1 MIINYSKKSNDL
13 IKTIS
18 NKEQKIYMS
27 YKNIND
33 VLMYNRKRKNY
44 SYDSSSKNQQQA
56 KF

>member
-33 VLMYNRKRKNY
+33 V
-44 SYDSSSKNQQQA
+44 
-56 KF
+56 